1 MQNLQ
6 KASFYFS
13 VFVLCVF
20 VLNVSF
26 LGLFGVAILIG
37 AVNAVLLGVSYG
49 FMSAGFNEGL
59 SGWQILLGFFLCI
72 AIFILSV
79 IHIGSFTTLVMELKY
94 MAGFCVLFCVSFF
107 ALSLKFPRRVTR
119 YPT

>member
-6 KASFYFS
+6 KASFYLS
-13 VFVLCVF
+13 VFVSCLF

-26 LGLFGVAILIG
+26 LGFYEMAILIG
-37 AVNAVLLGVSYG
+37 AINAVLFGFNYA
-49 FMSAGFNEGL
+49 FMSAGFSEGL
-59 SGWQILLGFFLCI
+59 AGWQMLLGFFLGI

-79 IHIGSFTTLVMELKY
+79 THIGTFTALTIELKY
-94 MAGFCVLFCVSFF
+94 MAGFIVIFCASFL
-107 ALSLKFPRRVTR
+107 ALLLKFPRRVTR